1 MPVILILIILIITA
15 YFLRHGY
22 QQQPDEL
29 KTRWLTT
36 RALWVL
42 AIVLIIA
49 AATGRFHPLAA
60 LGSPIIP
67 IAWQLYNRFSRPRP
81 IEASNT
87 QKPAADQSQQMT
99 KERALK
105 ILGLEQGYTKQQ
117 VIEAHRNLIA
127 RCHPDK
133 GGNDFLAG
141 EINAAR
147 DCLLND

>member
-1 MPVILILIILIITA
+1 
-15 YFLRHGY
+15 
-22 QQQPDEL
+22 
-29 KTRWLTT
+29 
-36 RALWVL
+36 L

-81 IEASNT
+81 IGTSNT
-87 QKPAADQSQQMT
+87 QNQDTHQSQQMT
-99 KERALK
+99 RERALK
-105 ILGLEQGYTKQQ
+105 ILGLDHQYTKEQ

-133 GGNDFLAG
+133 GGNDYLAG

-147 DCLLND
+147 DCLIDD